1 MGQARGRKASWDPVV
16 YVALGTLASGALVA
30 LSGCGGAH
38 SPYVITP
45 TEVVVEPVRHAR
57 VVVLTVD
64 GLRPDAV
71 VSANSPNILTLA
83 ARGASTSKA
92 QTVFPPWTLPAHASL
107 LSGYG
112 PDRHLIKW
120 DDYAPEKGFITV
132 PTVLSVAGQA
142 GRRAVAVIGKSKLQH
157 LNAPGCRCTFI
168 LAPRETDEEVAN
180 QAVYALNQGDFDLM
194 FIHMPSTDITGHAM
208 RWMSVQYLAT
218 FNQADAAIGRILSA
232 VPPDATVIVT
242 ADHGGNGTDHSAQV
256 ALNMTVPWII
266 AGPAV
271 KVGYS
276 LSRPVN
282 VKDTASTVAYLL
294 GLVMPSDLEG
304 RPVFEA
310 FAGAESSAASVAS
323 AALQPLLLSPP
334 KAGPRGPSPRGRLT
348 R

>member
-16 YVALGTLASGALVA
+16 YLALGTVASSALVA

-38 SPYVITP
+38 SSYVVTP

-57 VVVLTVD
+57 VVILTVD

-71 VSANSPNILTLA
+71 VPAYAPNILNLSA
-83 ARGASTSKA
+83 LGATTFKA
-92 QTVFPPWTLPAHASL
+92 QTVFPPWTLPAHASI

-120 DDYAPEKGFITV
+120 DDYVPEKGFITV
-132 PTVLSVAGQA
+132 PTVLSVAGQV
-142 GRRAVAVIGKSKLQH
+142 GRRAVAVVGKSKLQH
-157 LNAPGCRCTFI
+157 LNAAGCRCTFV

-180 QAVYALNQGDFDLM
+180 QAVSVLNQGDFDLL
-194 FIHMPSTDITGHAM
+194 FVHLPSTDLTGHAM
-208 RWMSVQYLAT
+208 RWMSVQYLTA
-218 FNQADAAIGRILSA
+218 FSQADAAVGRILAAAPADS
-232 VPPDATVIVT
+232 TVILT
-242 ADHGGNGTDHSAQV
+242 ADHGGNGTDHSAQTG
-256 ALNMTVPWII
+256 LNMTVPWII

-271 KVGYS
+271 RVGYS
-276 LSRPVN
+276 LARPVN

-294 GLVMPSDLEG
+294 GLTMPSDVEG

-310 FAGAESSAASVAS
+310 FAGAESTASSLAAAG
-323 AALQPLLLSPP
+323 LQPLLLSPP
-334 KAGPRGPSPRGRLT
+334 KAGSRGPSPRGRLT